1 VRKLKRAG
9 VPPDDI
15 LKFYF
20 MKLRPVL
27 ESLCPV
33 FHSMLTIDDQNELE
47 RIQKIVF
54 KIILGP
60 RYDCYE
66 NACEILDVETLNSR
80 RHTLSLNF
88 ALKVLDSPQNF
99 FKYSEKTEIFL
110 RKQPIIEEPFAH
122 TDRYKR
128 SPLPALVKFPN
139 DYFNTKIDDGDF
151 INIPSRYFPITQL
164 NNGL

>member
-1 VRKLKRAG
+1 M
-9 VPPDDI
+9 I
-15 LKFYF
+15 LKISCVQCTWVCGEKDSLF
-20 MKLRPVL
+20 RSVL
-27 ESLCPV
+27 ESSFPV

-54 KIILGP
+54 RIILGP
-60 RYDCYE
+60 RYDWYE
-66 NACEILDVETLNSR
+66 NACEKLDVETLFSR

-99 FKYSEKTEIFL
+99 FKYSEKTEIFI
-110 RKQPIIEEPFAH
+110 RKQPIIEVPFAH

-128 SPLPALVKFPN
+128 SPLPALVKLLN
-139 DYFNTKIDDGDF
+139 DFFNTKIDDGDF
-151 INIPSRYFPITQL
+151 INIPNRFFPITQL

>member
-1 VRKLKRAG
+1 MRKLKRAG

-20 MKLRPVL
+20 MKLRFVH
-27 ESLCPV
+27 ESSCPV
-33 FHSMLTIDDQNELE
+33 FHSMLTVDDQNELE

-54 KIILGP
+54 RIILGP

-66 NACEILDVETLNSR
+66 NACEKIDVETLFSR

-88 ALKVLDSPQNF
+88 ALKVIDSPQNF
-99 FKYSEKTEIFL
+99 FKYTEKTEIFL
-110 RKQPIIEEPFAH
+110 RRQPIIEVSFAH

-128 SPLPALVKFPN
+128 SPLPALVKLLN
-139 DYFNTKIDDGDF
+139 DYFNMKIDDGDF
-151 INIPSRYFPITQL
+151 INIPSRYFPITQV